1 MADGAEPFLYR
12 AGYGLN
18 AEHVADLRDG
28 FRGVEAQLHRDIV
41 AMRDTVSPA
50 RFDDARLDAADAAF
64 TTGFRELDAA
74 IPADLDGSDA
84 A

>member
-1 MADGAEPFLYR
+1 MADGFAPIFDQ
-12 AGYGLN
+12 AGQGLT
-18 AEHVADLRDG
+18 AEHAADLRDG
-28 FRGVEAQLHRDIV
+28 FSGVEAQLHRDIV

-74 IPADLDGSDA
+74 IPANLDGSDA